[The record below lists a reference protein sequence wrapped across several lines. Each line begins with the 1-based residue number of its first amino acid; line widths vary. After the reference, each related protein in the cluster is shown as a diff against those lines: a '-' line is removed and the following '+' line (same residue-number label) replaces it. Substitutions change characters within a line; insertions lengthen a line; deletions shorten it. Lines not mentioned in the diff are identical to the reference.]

1 MTSGTIDTFSAN
13 ADSREHAGYSGIL
26 VCLLCECLAKAA
38 SLATVASRRRRSM
51 LPPPAASRALTRAHK
66 RPLIH
71 PVRPCNPLLK
81 MTPASWPTSPSEAA
95 QQGHMLAQLWLA
107 ELYES
112 GHGLAV
118 DLTQGFRWMH
128 AAAVQGHADA
138 QYEVG
143 LAFEHGRGTNQ
154 SYAKAFEFYH
164 RASLQGN
171 PLATY
176 SVGLL
181 YESGCGVD
189 ADPAKAIEWY
199 AISASQDARGGLPCW
214 RSERS
219 FTAEFV

>member
-1 MTSGTIDTFSAN
+1 MRPKSLEARGASAPAYASGRVPARPTLTVFSR
-13 ADSREHAGYSGIL
+13 D
-26 VCLLCECLAKAA
+26 
-38 SLATVASRRRRSM
+38 
-51 LPPPAASRALTRAHK
+51 P
-66 RPLIH
+66 RPGSNLQ
-71 PVRPCNPLLK
+71 
-81 MTPASWPTSPSEAA
+81 AEAA

-112 GHGLAV
+112 GHGLPV
-118 DLTQGFRWMH
+118 DLAQGFRWMH

-138 QYEVG
+138 QYEVA

-164 RASLQGN
+164 RAALQGN

-181 YESGCGVD
+181 YENGCGVD

-199 AISASQDARGGLPCW
+199 AISASQGARGELPCW

-219 FTAEFV
+219 YTAQFV

>member
-1 MTSGTIDTFSAN
+1 MAYFSILSKVKRGELRWDSLPPGPQRDMVSRVRLRR
-13 ADSREHAGYSGIL
+13 DSRCGLTKPTPSNLQTE
-26 VCLLCECLAKAA
+26 AA
-38 SLATVASRRRRSM
+38 TM
-51 LPPPAASRALTRAHK
+51 LT
-66 RPLIH
+66 
-71 PVRPCNPLLK
+71 
-81 MTPASWPTSPSEAA
+81 EAA

-112 GHGLAV
+112 GHGLPV

-189 ADPAKAIEWY
+189 ADSAKAIEWY